1 MNKEPRLI
9 KEVEGLEHAKAFIG
23 TEYAAAIFSHSTHLI
38 GFSFDGTTSFRPG
51 ARFAPGA
58 IREAS
63 FGLETYSPYLDKD
76 FEDFNIITMGDLPIY
91 PSKWHITNEFF
102 MEMTKDL
109 DLKKDEIKFLTIG
122 GEHSISYGPIVTYLK
137 NYPDLV
143 LVHLDAHTDL
153 RDGYLEEKYSHAA
166 IIRRVLDHF
175 TPKNRL
181 IQYGIRSGPREE
193 FQWMKENKTL
203 AQSLKECCEW
213 LEGIDDNRPIYL
225 TLDLDFFDPGFF
237 PGTGTPE
244 AGGEDWHGFMKI
256 MKILNKKNLVGGDV
270 VELAPMLDP
279 TGNSA
284 CFASKVVREVA
295 LAMNK

>member
-1 MNKEPRLI
+1 VKEPRLI
-9 KEVEGLEHAKAFIG
+9 KDIDGLEHAKAFIG
-23 TEYAAAIFSHSTHLI
+23 TEYASAIFSHTTHLI
-38 GFSFDGTTSFRPG
+38 GFAFDGTTSFRPG

-76 FEDFNIITMGDLPIY
+76 FEDYNIVTMGDLPIY
-91 PSKWHITNEFF
+91 PSKWHITNDFF
-102 MEMTKDL
+102 MEMVDGL
-109 DLKKDEIKFLTIG
+109 DLKKDQIKFLTIG
-122 GEHSISYGPIVTYLK
+122 GEHSISYGPIITHLK
-137 NYPDLV
+137 HYPDLV
-143 LVHLDAHTDL
+143 LLHLDAHTDL
-153 RDGYLEEKYSHAA
+153 RDGYLEEKYSHAS

-175 TPKNRL
+175 TSQNRL

-193 FQWMKENKTL
+193 FSWMKEHKTL
-203 AQSLKECCEW
+203 AISLKECCEW
-213 LEGIDDNRPIYL
+213 LEELPDTRPIYL

-256 MKILNKKNLVGGDV
+256 MKVLNRKNLIGADV
-270 VELAPMLDP
+270 VELAPMLDS
-279 TGNSA
+279 TGNSS
-284 CFASKVVREVA
+284 CFASKVIREVV

>member
-1 MNKEPRLI
+1 MIEPRLI
-9 KEVEGLEHAKAFIG
+9 KEVDELEHAKAFIG
-23 TEYAAAIFSHSTHLI
+23 TEYAAAIFSDTTHLI
-38 GFSFDGTTSFRPG
+38 GFAFDGTTSFRPG

-58 IREAS
+58 LREAS

-76 FEDFNIITMGDLPIY
+76 FEDYNIVTMGDLPIY
-91 PSKWHITNEFF
+91 PSKWHITNDFF
-102 MEMTKDL
+102 MEMTADL
-109 DLKKDEIKFLTIG
+109 DLKKDKIKFVTLG

-137 NYPDLV
+137 NYPDLL

-153 RDGYLEEKYSHAA
+153 RDGYLEEKYSHAS

-193 FQWMKENKTL
+193 FEWMKSNKTL
-203 AQSLKECCEW
+203 ATSLKECCEW
-213 LEGIDDNRPIYL
+213 LEAIDDARPIYL

-244 AGGEDWHGFMKI
+244 AGGEDFHGFMRI
-256 MKILNKKNLVGGDV
+256 MKILNKKNLVGADV
-270 VELAPMLDP
+270 VE
-279 TGNSA
+279 
-284 CFASKVVREVA
+284 
-295 LAMNK
+295 

>member
-1 MNKEPRLI
+1 VEPRLV
-9 KEVEGLEHAKAFIG
+9 KEVDGLEHARAFIG
-23 TEYAAAIFSHSTHLI
+23 TKYASAIFSHSTHIL
-38 GFSFDGTTSFRPG
+38 GFAFDGTTSFRPG

-76 FEDFNIITMGDLPIY
+76 LEDYNILTMGDLPIY
-91 PSKWHITNEFF
+91 PSKWYITNDFF
-102 MEMTKDL
+102 MEMVKDI
-109 DLKKDEIKFLTIG
+109 DLKKDQIKLLTLG
-122 GEHSISYGPIVTYLK
+122 GEHSISYGPIVTHLK
-137 NYPDLV
+137 HYEGMV
-143 LVHLDAHTDL
+143 LLHLDAHTDL
-153 RDGYLEEKYSHAA
+153 RDGYLEEKYSHAS

-175 TPKNRL
+175 GPKNRL

-193 FQWMKENKTL
+193 FQWMKENQTL
-203 AQSLKECCEW
+203 ATSLKECCQW
-213 LEGIDDNRPIYL
+213 LEEIADERPIYL

-256 MKILNKKNLVGGDV
+256 LKILNRKNLVGADV
-270 VELAPMLDP
+270 VELAPMLDSSN
-279 TGNSA
+279 NSS
-284 CFASKVVREVA
+284 CFASKVVREVM